1 MKFNKDTGKITV
13 SAREFVRIAK
23 RGISPTPSRD
33 EDEAAVSLPRRES
46 VISKV
51 PNIPTK
57 SNESIVLEFDAA
69 GHNFELIGTPY
80 AAIDDK
86 VYLVARVETSTTRPE
101 KELVSILRAEGFIN
115 AYIQAKKH
123 GYASINITFIYIN
136 EELEEYNRLDERV
149 NTKKLNSFFERCKLS
164 VALYATPEVDR
175 VTKRLPSLSAMKFPY
190 KEIRDAQREFMYCAY
205 RTISHGGQLI
215 AEAPTGTGKTV
226 SALYP
231 ALRALGKEKCD
242 KIFYFTPKT
251 TTAEAVK
258 DCLERMA
265 DCGASV
271 RGVILSAKERTCASG
286 MLCKDDRALCK
297 NCKCNKLPDA
307 ALELYKLGKTVVTR
321 TDAVKIS
328 KEFSVCPYELMLT
341 YSELADVVVCDFNY
355 LFDPGVYIRRYFTE
369 GGNYAFLFDEAHNL
383 PDRAQNI
390 FSHEISEE
398 DIAAPLFSDLLGEF
412 SDLRGAIAEFRDT
425 FREALYKL
433 VKDELRKKED
443 GTITAA
449 AHVREFPD
457 AMYGVVK
464 LISLCEVEIFKAYNS
479 PDEMKAER
487 IKLLRRYYYRLKK
500 FYETLERY
508 DDCYETFIFLEGGC
522 LRMKLFCTDTGGAI
536 AERLRL
542 GSSAVFFS
550 ATLTP
555 LYYYRAV
562 LGLDKS
568 ADTLEVDSPFDRGQ
582 VSISVMDKISTRSS
596 EREDTLLAVCR
607 AIAATVS
614 AKRGNYMVFSP
625 SFAYAEALA
634 KLFSAKYPKINTV
647 VQKRGATP
655 EEKAEFLEKFR
666 DSEDKSY
673 LIGFS
678 VMGGVFSE
686 GIDLAG
692 DSLIGAVIVGIGMP
706 ALTFER
712 EAMRAYFDEKYE
724 EGMQF
729 AYIYPGMNKVLQAG
743 GRVIRREDDFGV
755 IVLIDD
761 RFDDP
766 IYKKNAPKL
775 WGGMKFIPDAKTLRE
790 ELDKFWENADEVRKR
805 QRL

>member
-1 MKFNKDTGKITV
+1 MKFNKDTGKIAV

-33 EDEAAVSLPRRES
+33 EDEMKVSEPKCES
-46 VISKV
+46 VIADV
-51 PNIPTK
+51 PNIPPRSDTPLTLDY
-57 SNESIVLEFDAA
+57 EARTF
-69 GHNFELIGTPY
+69 NFTLIGKPY
-80 AAIDDK
+80 ATSGDK
-86 VYLVARVETSTTRPE
+86 IYLVAKVDTSTKRPD

-115 AYIQAKKH
+115 AYIQAKNN
-123 GYASINITFIYIN
+123 GYESINIIFVYIN
-136 EELEEYNRLDERV
+136 EELREYNRLDERV
-149 NTKKLNSFFERCKLS
+149 NMKKLASFFERCKLS
-164 VALYATPEVDR
+164 VSLYAQPEIDR
-175 VTKRLPSLSAMKFPY
+175 VTKRLPSLADMRFPY
-190 KEIRDAQREFMYCAY
+190 KEIRDGQREFIHSAY

-231 ALRALGKEKCD
+231 ALRALGKERCD
-242 KIFYFTPKT
+242 KVFYFTPKT
-251 TTAEAVK
+251 TTADAVK
-258 DCLERMA
+258 DCLERMSGS
-265 DCGASV
+265 GAAV
-271 RGVILSAKERTCASG
+271 RGIILSAKERTCASG
-286 MLCKDDRALCK
+286 LICKDDRSLCK
-297 NCKCNKLPDA
+297 NCKCNKLADA
-307 ALELYKLGKTVVTR
+307 ALSLYNLGKTVVTR
-321 TDAVKIS
+321 TDALKIS
-328 KEFSVCPYELMLT
+328 KEYSVCPYELMLT

-355 LFDPGVYIRRYFTE
+355 LFDPAVYIRRYFTD

-383 PDRAQNI
+383 PDRAQSI
-390 FSHEISEE
+390 FSFEISEA

-412 SDLRGAIAEFRDT
+412 SELRGAIAEFRDE
-425 FREALYKL
+425 FRESLYKYL
-433 VKDELRKKED
+433 KDDLRKKED
-443 GTITAA
+443 GSVFAA
-449 AHVREFPD
+449 SHSREFPD
-457 AMYGVVK
+457 AMFGVTK
-464 LISLCEVEIFKAYNS
+464 LITLCEAEIFSAYNAQ
-479 PDEMKAER
+479 DDMKNER
-487 IKLLRRYYYRLKK
+487 IKLLRRYYYNLKK
-500 FYETLERY
+500 FYATLERY
-508 DDCYETFIFLEGGC
+508 DGCYETFIFLENGC
-522 LRMKLFCTDTGGAI
+522 VRIKLFCTDTGSAI
-536 AERLRL
+536 ADRLKL
-542 GSSAVFFS
+542 GGSAVFFS

-596 EREDTLLAVCR
+596 EREDTLLGVCR

-625 SFAYAEALA
+625 SFAYSEALA
-634 KLFSAKYPKINTV
+634 RLFCSKYPKINTV

-655 EEKAEFLEKFR
+655 EERAEFIEKFR
-666 DSEDKSY
+666 NSEDKSY

-692 DSLIGAVIVGIGMP
+692 ECLIGAVIVGIGMP

-743 GRVIRREDDFGV
+743 GRVIRREDDYGV

-766 IYKKNAPKL
+766 IYKKSAPKL

-790 ELDKFWENADEVRKR
+790 ELDKFWESADGLRKN
-805 QRL
+805 QE